1 MPRGR
6 SYTNPSSDKPRIP
19 RSRLQKLK
27 KDTQIEIMREWF
39 FENYEDPN
47 NRTPYE
53 SAEGGYIYIWG
64 GPYDAREELEGEFGG
79 YAKDEAIEELE
90 SELHD
95 ICWEWT
101 KAESPDDYDDFDEI
115 RDSEPLEILRSNI
128 SKVKRLIKSRSR
140 LKADIQAINQM
151 MVFGQLITF
160 METFLCDV
168 FTKKVFLNEASR
180 KRFLA
185 EKMADRSIKASHIY
199 EFLKNIDVEI
209 KSSIDTISFHNI
221 VDANRLFTKVLD
233 IEFEKK
239 HKDKLMPWVEKRHD
253 FIHRAGK
260 DKAGNAVV
268 TSTDEIKQ
276 LIETIIDFAEDIN
289 QRVGSLPVSAPSESL
304 DARNLGDIP
313 F

>member
-19 RSRLQKLK
+19 RSRLQRLK
-27 KDTQIEIMREWF
+27 IESQIEVMREWF

-79 YAKDEAIEELE
+79 FVKNEAIEELE
-90 SELHD
+90 SELMD

-101 KAESPDDYDDFDEI
+101 KAESPDDYDDFDDI
-115 RDSEPLEILRSNI
+115 RDSQPLEILRSNVT
-128 SKVKRLIKSRSR
+128 KVKRLIKSRSR

-151 MVFGQLITF
+151 MVFGQLITL

-168 FTKKVFLNEASR
+168 FTKRVFLSDASR

-185 EKMADRSIKASHIY
+185 EKMADRSIKASHVY

-209 KSSIDTISFHNI
+209 KLSIDTISFHNI
-221 VDANRLFTKVLD
+221 LDANKLFTKVLD
-233 IEFEKK
+233 VEFEKR
-239 HKDKLMPWVEKRHD
+239 HKDKLIPWIEKRHN

-260 DKAGNAVV
+260 DKAGNAVA
-268 TSTDEIKQ
+268 TSGEEIKE
-276 LIETIIDFAEDIN
+276 LIETILDFAEDID
-289 QRVGSLPVSAPSESL
+289 QRVASLPVSFRSDSL
-304 DARNLGDIP
+304 DARNLDDIP